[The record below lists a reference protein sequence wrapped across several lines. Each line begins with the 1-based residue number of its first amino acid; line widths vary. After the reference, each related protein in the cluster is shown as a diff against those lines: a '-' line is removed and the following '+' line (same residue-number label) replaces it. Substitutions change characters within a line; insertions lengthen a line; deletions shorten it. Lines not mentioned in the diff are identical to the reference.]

1 MMTPQVR
8 EQGRGCR
15 RPAREGLG
23 LGLLQKGGGVS
34 VGPLQVGHTQLSD
47 CPPGWNSSLE
57 VP

>member
-15 RPAREGLG
+15 RLAREGLG

-34 VGPLQVGHTQLSD
+34 RSFTSGSHPAI
-47 CPPGWNSSLE
+47 
-57 VP
+57 